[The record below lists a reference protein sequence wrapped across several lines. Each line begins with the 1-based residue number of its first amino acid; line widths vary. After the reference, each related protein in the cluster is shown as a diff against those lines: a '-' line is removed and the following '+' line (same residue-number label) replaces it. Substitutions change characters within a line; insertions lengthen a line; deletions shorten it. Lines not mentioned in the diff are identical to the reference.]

1 MSEKST
7 GALIEYKTLTDIQE
21 LITGNQELLCMDN
34 VALETARIL
43 PVFTNLQS
51 TIAGLGT
58 GREISSRV
66 REPIMPVTR
75 PGCTLDDVTTAL
87 TSIRKRL
94 AVLERALV
102 RDGGNPAFAQ
112 AHDADGHREFD
123 EQPGILRETLAV
135 TPAERKEIAQ
145 RCFIEATKNSL
156 YELRSQ
162 VTNHWT
168 KCKTL
173 RQSLTAKRQSNSTVG
188 ANDVTR
194 LMKSI
199 RTQVDHVLAFVAR
212 FNALYDAATKDGPS
226 SLIRPRAAIEVDMLP
241 QFSRLDGRLL
251 LKDET
256 TTLPWEG
263 TVTIDLKRR
272 LVENVSRCGSSLHYS
287 SCTVIEVHSDD
298 KLFLVSR

>member
-7 GALIEYKTLTDIQE
+7 GALIEYKTLSDIQE

-34 VALETARIL
+34 VALETARIR
-43 PVFTNLQS
+43 PIFTNLQS

-58 GREISSRV
+58 GREINSRV
-66 REPIMPVTR
+66 RDHIMPVTR
-75 PGCTLDDVTTAL
+75 AGVTLVDVMTAL
-87 TSIRKRL
+87 TTIRKRL
-94 AVLERALV
+94 AVLEKSLV
-102 RDGGNPAFAQ
+102 RHGGNPAFVQ
-112 AHDADGHREFD
+112 AASYDADGQGELND
-123 EQPGILRETLAV
+123 QSGLRETPAV

-162 VTNHWT
+162 ITNHWT
-168 KCKTL
+168 KCKSL
-173 RQSLTAKRQSNSTVG
+173 RQSLTSKRQTNNTVG

-226 SLIRPRAAIEVDMLP
+226 SLIRPRAAIAVGMLP
-241 QFSRLDGRLL
+241 QFSRIDGRLL

-256 TTLPWEG
+256 TTLPWET
-263 TVTIDLKRR
+263 TVTIDLKKR
-272 LVENVSRCGSSLHYS
+272 LVENVSRCMWWPVLFT
-287 SCTVIEVHSDD
+287 CTIQLFSESVS
-298 KLFLVSR
+298 KL